1 MARAALR
8 AARGLVRRARRALT
22 PPPPDRRRLVV
33 GPLDLRGRG
42 LEFGPLDRPL
52 VARTEAAVSYVDHL
66 STEGLRAKYE
76 THAHVDLGAICEV
89 DHVLEP
95 GRPLSD
101 VVGTG
106 YDFVI
111 ASHVIEHVPD
121 LVGWLEEMTRILA
134 PTGIL
139 ALAVPD
145 KRTTFDVARPL
156 TLPSDLIAAS
166 LQGDV
171 RPSVA
176 TVLEHHLMALRNGPD
191 IMWSRAVARS
201 RLAHV
206 HDLGYALGEGERAA
220 KDEYVDV
227 HCWVFTP
234 ASFVANLRVLRAAG
248 LTRFRPLAAPTELD
262 GEFVVHLR
270 ADAPDGPPE
279 VLEDEWDA
287 AFGG

>member
-1 MARAALR
+1 MRAALR
-8 AARGLVRRARRALT
+8 VGRGLARRARAALT
-22 PPPPDRRRLVV
+22 PPPPDRRRLLV

-52 VARTEAAVSYVDHL
+52 VARSESDVSYVDHL
-66 STEGLRAKYE
+66 STEGLREKYE
-76 THAHVDLGAICEV
+76 THAHVDLAAICQV
-89 DHVLEP
+89 DHVLDP
-95 GRPLSD
+95 ARRLSE
-101 VVGTG
+101 VVGAG
-106 YDFVI
+106 YDYVI

-121 LVGWLEEMTRILA
+121 LVGWLGELERILV
-134 PTGIL
+134 PSGIL

-166 LQGDV
+166 LTADA

-176 TVLEHHLMALRNGPD
+176 KVLEHHLMALRNGPD
-191 IMWSRAVARS
+191 IMWSRPVARS
-201 RLAHV
+201 RLTHV

-220 KDEYVDV
+220 KDEYVDI

-248 LTRFRPLAAPTELD
+248 LTTFRPLSAPRELD
-262 GEFVVHLR
+262 GEFVVHL
-270 ADAPDGPPE
+270 AAGTPGGPAE
-279 VLEDEWDA
+279 VLEDDWDA
-287 AFGG
+287 AFRG